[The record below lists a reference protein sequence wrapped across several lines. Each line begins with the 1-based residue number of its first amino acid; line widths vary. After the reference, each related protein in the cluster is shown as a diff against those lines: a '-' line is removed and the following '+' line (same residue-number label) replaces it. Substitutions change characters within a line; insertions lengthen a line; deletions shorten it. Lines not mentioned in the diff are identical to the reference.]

1 MQLRRSQHLS
11 ATKSGPR
18 RRRLQ
23 VLLVESDL
31 LDVRLFEESF
41 RALKI
46 THELTVVS
54 SRSQAIRL
62 LAGRNSR
69 CLLIDLV
76 LIGVST
82 VDRDKF
88 DLLTAIRANAI
99 LLTMPVIILASSSN
113 AADVHQAYELGANS
127 YLVKPANDFV
137 DLIGDLDRFWFRR
150 AELPLRSRT

>member
-1 MQLRRSQHLS
+1 MPQ
-11 ATKSGPR
+11 

-54 SRSQAIRL
+54 SRSQAISL

-69 CLLIDLV
+69 SRLIDLV
-76 LIGVST
+76 LIGISA

-88 DLLTAIRANAI
+88 DLLSAIRANAI
-99 LLTMPVIILASSSN
+99 LLTMPVIILAASSN
-113 AADVHQAYELGANS
+113 AADVYRAYELGANS
-127 YLVKPANDFV
+127 YLVKPASDFV

-150 AELPLRSRT
+150 AELPLRSFK

>member
-11 ATKSGPR
+11 ATKSGPQR
-18 RRRLQ
+18 RRFQ

-69 CLLIDLV
+69 CRLIDLV
-76 LIGVST
+76 LIGVSA

-113 AADVHQAYELGANS
+113 AADVHRAYELGANS